1 MIPAFFSQMNRLNR
15 MICEM
20 SDKLRAKK
28 VYKIIVKLH
37 AREAREQSPI
47 AK

>member
-1 MIPAFFSQMNRLNR
+1 MISAFFSQMNRPNR

-20 SDKLRAKK
+20 SDKLRAILKK
-28 VYKIIVKLH
+28 VYKIMVELH
-37 AREAREQSPI
+37 AREQSPI

>member
-1 MIPAFFSQMNRLNR
+1 
-15 MICEM
+15 M